1 MRLWI
6 LFAMIITASTATA
19 LDFTFE
25 NIDGGALSLSNY
37 EGRPILVVNTA
48 SRCGFT
54 GQLSGLQK
62 LHETYN
68 DQGLVVLAVPS
79 NDFNQELGSNADVK
93 EFCELGYSTT
103 MPMTGITKVKGP
115 NAHPFF
121 KWAKR
126 SAGFVPSWNFNKLL
140 IDQNGQIVKSFGSVA
155 RPSGRKITSEI
166 EILLQ

>member
-1 MRLWI
+1 
-6 LFAMIITASTATA
+6 
-19 LDFTFE
+19 
-25 NIDGGALSLSNY
+25 
-37 EGRPILVVNTA
+37 
-48 SRCGFT
+48 
-54 GQLSGLQK
+54 
-62 LHETYN
+62 
-68 DQGLVVLAVPS
+68 
-79 NDFNQELGSNADVK
+79 
-93 EFCELGYSTT
+93 ELGYSTT

>member
-6 LFAMIITASTATA
+6 LFAIMMTASTATA

-25 NIDGGALSLSNY
+25 NIDGGELSLSDY
-37 EGRPILVVNTA
+37 KGRPILVVNTA

-62 LHETYN
+62 LHETYK

-79 NDFNQELGSNADVK
+79 NDFNQELGSNSDVK

-103 MPMTGITKVKGP
+103 MPMTGITKVKGS

-126 SAGFVPSWNFNKLL
+126 SAGFTPSWNFNKVL

-155 RPSGRKITSEI
+155 RPSGRKVTSEI
-166 EILLQ
+166 ERLLR

>member
-6 LFAMIITASTATA
+6 LFAMMMISGTATA
-19 LDFTFE
+19 LDFAFE
-25 NIDGGALSLSNY
+25 NIDGGELSLSDY
-37 EGRPILVVNTA
+37 KGRPILVVNTA
-48 SRCGFT
+48 SRRGFT
-54 GQLSGLQK
+54 SQLSGLQK
-62 LHETYN
+62 LHETYK

-79 NDFNQELGSNADVK
+79 NDFNQELGSNVDVN

-115 NAHPFF
+115 NAHLFF

-126 SAGFVPSWNFNKLL
+126 SAGFTPSWNFNKLL

-155 RPSGRKITSEI
+155 RPSKQRVTSEI
-166 EILLQ
+166 ERLLR

>member
-1 MRLWI
+1 MRLWV
-6 LFAMIITASTATA
+6 LFAMMITASTATA

-79 NDFNQELGSNADVK
+79 NDFNMLSRGTWMLKLFLRPLGHPDSCN
-93 EFCELGYSTT
+93 EYSRAKKDNPVLEPRVRTA
-103 MPMTGITKVKGP
+103 KVK
-115 NAHPFF
+115 
-121 KWAKR
+121 
-126 SAGFVPSWNFNKLL
+126 
-140 IDQNGQIVKSFGSVA
+140 
-155 RPSGRKITSEI
+155 
-166 EILLQ
+166 